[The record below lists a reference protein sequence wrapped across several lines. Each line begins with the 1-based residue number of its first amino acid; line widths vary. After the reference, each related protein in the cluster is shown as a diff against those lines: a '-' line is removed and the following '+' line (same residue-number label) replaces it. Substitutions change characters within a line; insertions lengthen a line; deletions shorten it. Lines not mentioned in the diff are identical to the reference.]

1 MKFGMRILATAS
13 VAACIGIAAPAYA
26 DGNVVCNS
34 GATENW
40 KPVNAV
46 KKKVAMEGW
55 KLLKVLVQGD
65 CYEVYAHNEAG
76 QTVEAFFHPVTLKK
90 LLVLRRGTE
99 IYRAKDFTG

>member
-1 MKFGMRILATAS
+1 MKFAMRILVPVS
-13 VAACIGIAAPAYA
+13 MAACLGLAAPAYA
-26 DGNVVCNS
+26 DGNVVCNGGPAES
-34 GATENW
+34 W

-76 QTVEAFFHPVTLKK
+76 QTVEAFFHPVTMKK

-99 IYRAKDFTG
+99 IYRAPDFKG